1 MDLSKNE
8 HYKSKKP
15 LKRSI
20 FLFVLAFF
28 TLLCF
33 VLNILTYRSF
43 NYSLYESYNKRMND
57 VLEYV
62 YSHTDIEDLSTCV
75 LTGEESPKYYELVSF
90 MDSIMEDFDIHY
102 LYIVVP
108 YFNGDDYGMMNVI
121 SADTAEGRENDPDG
135 YYLGY
140 ILRDVYELSELERYQ
155 SYLDKDNISYFKNF
169 STWGYDYTA
178 MMPLINKKGEHFA
191 ALCVDIEVDDVEK
204 SIKTYTSICVLLIVF
219 SGALFFMMFLLWM
232 NRNIT
237 EPIRKLEKSVVS
249 FAERSHEQKDPALL
263 NYEDPGIHTQ
273 NEVESLSNAVNQMS
287 QDMRIYVN
295 NIIDAEGKVEDMKN
309 QVSHMDMLAYQDA
322 LTHVKNKA
330 WYDKTELRVNEDIS
344 KGIARFGIIMI
355 DLNNLK
361 KVNDNYGH
369 EHGNDYIS
377 GACHQICITY
387 DHSPVFRIGGDE
399 FIVLLENKDYDNRD
413 VLFDEMRAAF
423 KAFAEDDSRQPW
435 ERYSAA
441 IGMAIYDQEKDSCMN
456 DVFKRADE
464 LMYKDK
470 MDSKMARK

>member
-1 MDLSKNE
+1 
-8 HYKSKKP
+8 
-15 LKRSI
+15 
-20 FLFVLAFF
+20 
-28 TLLCF
+28 
-33 VLNILTYRSF
+33 
-43 NYSLYESYNKRMND
+43 
-57 VLEYV
+57 
-62 YSHTDIEDLSTCV
+62 
-75 LTGEESPKYYELVSF
+75 
-90 MDSIMEDFDIHY
+90 
-102 LYIVVP
+102 
-108 YFNGDDYGMMNVI
+108 
-121 SADTAEGRENDPDG
+121 
-135 YYLGY
+135 
-140 ILRDVYELSELERYQ
+140 
-155 SYLDKDNISYFKNF
+155 
-169 STWGYDYTA
+169 
-178 MMPLINKKGEHFA
+178 
-191 ALCVDIEVDDVEK
+191 
-204 SIKTYTSICVLLIVF
+204 
-219 SGALFFMMFLLWM
+219 MMFLLWM

-263 NYEDPGIHTQ
+263 KYEDPGIHTQ

-413 VLFDEMRAAF
+413 ALLDEMRAAF